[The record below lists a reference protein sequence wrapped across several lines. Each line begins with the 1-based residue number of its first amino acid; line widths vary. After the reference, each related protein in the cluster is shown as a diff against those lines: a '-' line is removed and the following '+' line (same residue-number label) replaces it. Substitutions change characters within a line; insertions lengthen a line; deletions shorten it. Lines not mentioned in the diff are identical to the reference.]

1 MENSGEFAHQN
12 FLTLVAEEAW
22 LGAPGAQRPGRG
34 CVRGCVTWLPR
45 YIVVFHPRLEH
56 EAAAPTQHA
65 WWW

>member
-22 LGAPGAQRPGRG
+22 LGAQ
-34 CVRGCVTWLPR
+34 V
-45 YIVVFHPRLEH
+45 
-56 EAAAPTQHA
+56 AAPTQHA